1 MKAILKGSAILT
13 LMSFITQMG
22 SLFLLP
28 FYSARIT
35 PEMFGILGVLGPFTT
50 LVVTIFDLG
59 FTVTLSRELAEME
72 HDGDLLGSYLFTVH
86 LMLLALGLLGLLGLL
101 FAPSRTWLV
110 GLFGLSNIDPLYIVL
125 AYVSGVVSTY
135 TLMVN
140 VYFNY
145 QKIYLWRATVTI
157 IAFVLGNG
165 IVIGILESSGDGVL
179 AKLTGQIVIQAV
191 VLVVLGYRYLLRFR
205 LRLNFVRWVQ
215 SLPVALPLVG
225 TGILGVLVSNGVLF
239 VMNLLLP
246 LATIGQYSV
255 AVTLSSP
262 LLMFTSSFQVV
273 WRPLFFQRMSPVLQK
288 QPNQA
293 NFRQVE
299 NTQLT
304 ALIGLVVGLVV
315 AQLFIRDVGQGFLNV
330 QYAPALMLAVTL
342 IPYLTLQAMQALFSS
357 YLVLYRVTY
366 LMMVSNLCVFLLVFG
381 ANYLMIPLLGVQSV
395 IFLQAFGQF
404 LLCVIF
410 VGILAVRYHIVF
422 RYGTYIVLL
431 ILTANPLIFALGQ
444 QSIWGNWTVLV
455 GKISYLLVACA
466 VLVWLLPEKQTAW
479 KQFKQLWQM
488 ATGRISSLRG
498 VS

>member
-1 MKAILKGSAILT
+1 MKRLCHFNADVFHHADGQFAFATFLFSAHHAGDVRY
-13 LMSFITQMG
+13 F
-22 SLFLLP
+22 
-28 FYSARIT
+28 
-35 PEMFGILGVLGPFTT
+35 GVLAPFTT
-50 LVVTIFDLG
+50 LVTATFGLN
-59 FTVTLSRELAEME
+59 FHNFLSRELVEMK
-72 HDGDLLGSYLFTVH
+72 HDSELLGSYLFTVH
-86 LMLLALGLLGLLGLL
+86 VMLLALGALGLLGLL

-110 GLFGLSNIDPLYIVL
+110 GLLGLSNIDPLYIVL
-125 AYVSGVVSTY
+125 AYVSGVLSGY
-135 TLMVN
+135 ALIVN
-140 VYFNY
+140 VFFNF

-179 AKLTGQIVIQAV
+179 AKLTGQIAIQVV

-205 LRLNFVRWVQ
+205 LRLNFERWVR
-215 SLPVALPLVG
+215 SLQDALPLVANDILWVFSSN
-225 TGILGVLVSNGVLF
+225 GILFL
-239 VMNLLLP
+239 MNLLLP

-273 WRPLFFQRMSPVLQK
+273 WRPLFFQRMYTVLQK
-288 QPNQA
+288 QPDQA
-293 NFRQVE
+293 SFRRVE

-357 YLVLYRVTY
+357 YLILYRVTY
-366 LMMVSNLCVFLLVFG
+366 LLMVSNLCVFLLVFG
-381 ANYLMIPLLGVQSV
+381 ANYLMIPLVGVQSV

-410 VGILAVRYHIVF
+410 VGILAVRYHIAF

-431 ILTANPLIFALGQ
+431 ILTANPLVFALGQ

-498 VS
+498 VP